1 MTRKEKLNQAKK
13 SKYSKLFIREEY
25 FKFIKGRYF
34 CMKKFIGTFLISML
48 LIMAFFIG
56 DSLVSWIN
64 IIKKSPTNFLYDSVG
79 LLISVASIVLIVL
92 AVLTIF
98 NDMVD

>member
-1 MTRKEKLNQAKK
+1 
-13 SKYSKLFIREEY
+13 
-25 FKFIKGRYF
+25 
-34 CMKKFIGTFLISML
+34 MKKFIGTFLISML

-64 IIKKSPTNFLYDSVG
+64 IIKKSHTNFLYDSVG

-92 AVLTIF
+92 AILTIL

>member
-1 MTRKEKLNQAKK
+1 
-13 SKYSKLFIREEY
+13 
-25 FKFIKGRYF
+25 
-34 CMKKFIGTFLISML
+34 MKKFIGTFLISML

-64 IIKKSPTNFLYDSVG
+64 IIKKSTTNFLYDSVG

-92 AVLTIF
+92 AILTIF

>member
-1 MTRKEKLNQAKK
+1 
-13 SKYSKLFIREEY
+13 
-25 FKFIKGRYF
+25 
-34 CMKKFIGTFLISML
+34 MKKFIGTFLISML
-48 LIMAFFIG
+48 LNMAFFIG

-92 AVLTIF
+92 AILTIF

>member
-1 MTRKEKLNQAKK
+1 
-13 SKYSKLFIREEY
+13 
-25 FKFIKGRYF
+25 
-34 CMKKFIGTFLISML
+34 MKKFIGTFLISML

-79 LLISVASIVLIVL
+79 LLRLHL
-92 AVLTIF
+92 LY
-98 NDMVD
+98 

>member
-1 MTRKEKLNQAKK
+1 
-13 SKYSKLFIREEY
+13 
-25 FKFIKGRYF
+25 
-34 CMKKFIGTFLISML
+34 MKKFIGTFLISML

-64 IIKKSPTNFLYDSVG
+64 IIKKSSTNFLYDSVG

-92 AVLTIF
+92 AILTIL

>member
-1 MTRKEKLNQAKK
+1 
-13 SKYSKLFIREEY
+13 
-25 FKFIKGRYF
+25 
-34 CMKKFIGTFLISML
+34 ML

-92 AVLTIF
+92 AILTIF

>member
-1 MTRKEKLNQAKK
+1 
-13 SKYSKLFIREEY
+13 
-25 FKFIKGRYF
+25 
-34 CMKKFIGTFLISML
+34 MKKFIGTFLISML

-64 IIKKSPTNFLYDSVG
+64 IIKKSPTNFLCDSVG

>member
-1 MTRKEKLNQAKK
+1 
-13 SKYSKLFIREEY
+13 
-25 FKFIKGRYF
+25 
-34 CMKKFIGTFLISML
+34 MKKFIGTFLISML

-79 LLISVASIVLIVL
+79 LLTSVASIVLIVL

>member
-1 MTRKEKLNQAKK
+1 
-13 SKYSKLFIREEY
+13 
-25 FKFIKGRYF
+25 
-34 CMKKFIGTFLISML
+34 MKKFIGTFLISML

-79 LLISVASIVLIVL
+79 LLILVASIVLIVL
-92 AVLTIF
+92 AILTIF

>member
-1 MTRKEKLNQAKK
+1 
-13 SKYSKLFIREEY
+13 
-25 FKFIKGRYF
+25 
-34 CMKKFIGTFLISML
+34 MKKFIGTFLISML

-79 LLISVASIVLIVL
+79 LLISDASIVLIVL